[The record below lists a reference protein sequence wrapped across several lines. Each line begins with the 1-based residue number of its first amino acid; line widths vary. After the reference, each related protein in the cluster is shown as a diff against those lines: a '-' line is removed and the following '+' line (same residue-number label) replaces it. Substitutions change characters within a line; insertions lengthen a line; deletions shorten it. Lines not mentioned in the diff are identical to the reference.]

1 MSESNQKKRMTELM
15 TEVLSEVETI
25 VPNYWVDDEDN
36 QIWVIMNVILT
47 TVIMES
53 WIVSFR

>member
-1 MSESNQKKRMTELM
+1 MSESNQKKRMMELM